1 MLYQFVADL
10 GVEGIRDEMGAAH
23 ALFASGSEVV
33 RDKEGAETP
42 RALGGIFIR
51 LCKRRICESDGL
63 LVCTCLM
70 GGS

>member
-42 RALGGIFIR
+42 RALGASSYGSAR
-51 LCKRRICESDGL
+51 
-63 LVCTCLM
+63 
-70 GGS
+70 GGSVSLTVSLCAHV